1 MTVAIRFVLGQS
13 LARNL
18 GVTDTAD
25 QNACAF
31 GLVAAG
37 LNPVGI
43 LLTRQLALQR
53 AAAVVPPPPPS
64 PNESPTADFKHTAK
78 GLHVEFVDG
87 SFDKDGSIAKH
98 EWDFGDGGKSDLK
111 DPSRDYGKAGTYAV
125 TLTVTDNK
133 GAKHSLSRE
142 ISVTQEKN
150 VQEKH

>member
-37 LNPVGI
+37 LNPAGI

-53 AAAVVPPPPPS
+53 VPAAVPPTPPH
-64 PNESPTADFKHTAK
+64 NDSPTAGFTYTAK
-78 GLHVEFVDG
+78 GLHVEFSNTSKDP
-87 SFDKDGSIAKH
+87 DGSIVAH
-98 EWDFGDGGKSDLK
+98 EWSFGDGGTSKAK
-111 DPSRDYGKAGTYAV
+111 DPSRDYSKPGIYKV
-125 TLTVTDNK
+125 SLTVTDDK
-133 GAKHSLSRE
+133 GAKHSGSHE
-142 ISVTQEKN
+142 ISVTEQKP
-150 VQEKH
+150 